1 MIIGFD
7 ARYAEGDLV
16 GVGKYIQSLVTGV
29 TKSGQTG
36 IVFYSREPKVKIPGI
51 TAVILNSFNRY
62 HFEQVL
68 LPIALKK
75 YKVDLYHATGNVGVP
90 LFCPVPAIL
99 TVHDIIPLEIKDY
112 FSYSPFPFLSKLSY
126 ALRLKASIFKAVKIV
141 TDSNYVKNVLTKKLN
156 VTPEKIQTIYLGSPA
171 TITPGKLPRSLIGTK
186 YILNHGGIDIRKN
199 LDRLIEAFALVHKKH
214 GEIKLVIT
222 GENKR
227 MKEDLE
233 RLIEKLNLGNSVIF
247 TGYLDDATLS
257 AVIKSAR
264 LICYP
269 TLSEGFGFPVLE
281 GFGNQV
287 PVISSNISSI
297 PEVAGNAAILINP
310 ESVNE
315 IANAVGKVLDNP
327 EQAHEM
333 VLKGKAQYNKFSWE
347 KCVNEYLDLYNHI

>member
-29 TKSGQTG
+29 AKSGRTC
-36 IVFYSREPKVKIPGI
+36 IVFYSREPKVKISGT
-51 TAVILNSFNRY
+51 TAVILNSVNRY

-90 LFCPVPAIL
+90 LFCPVPALL

-112 FSYSPFPFLSKLSY
+112 FSYSPFSFLSKLSY
-126 ALRLKASIFKAVKIV
+126 VLRLKASIFKAAKIV
-141 TDSNYVKNVLTKKLN
+141 TDSNYVKNVLIIKLK
-156 VTPEKIQTIYLGSPA
+156 VTPEKIQTIYLGSPG
-171 TITPGKLPRSLIGTK
+171 TIMPGKLPLNLIGKK
-186 YILNHGGIDIRKN
+186 YVLNHGGIDIRKN

-227 MKEDLE
+227 MREDLE
-233 RLIEKLNLGNSVIF
+233 KLIGKLNLGNSVVF

-257 AVIKSAR
+257 AVIKSAC

-281 GFGNQV
+281 GFGKEI

-297 PEVAGNAAILINP
+297 PEVVGNAAILVNP
-310 ESVNE
+310 ERVND
-315 IANAVGKVLDNP
+315 IAGAMEKVLDNS

>member
-29 TKSGQTG
+29 AESGQTC
-36 IVFYSREPKVKIPGI
+36 IVFYSREPKVKIPGT
-51 TAVILNSFNRY
+51 TAVILNSSNRY

-68 LPIALKK
+68 LPLALKK

-99 TVHDIIPLEIKDY
+99 TVHDIIPLEIKYY
-112 FSYSPFPFLSKLSY
+112 FSYSPIPFISKISY
-126 ALRLKASIFKAVKIV
+126 ISRLRSSLYKASKIV
-141 TDSNYVKNVLTKKLN
+141 TDSLYVKDRLEKKLN
-156 VTPEKIQTIYLGSPA
+156 VPRGKMQTIYLGSPA
-171 TITPGKLPRSLIGTK
+171 IVTPGRLPRSLIGAK
-186 YILNHGGIDIRKN
+186 YVLNHGGIDIRKN
-199 LDRLIEAFALVHKKH
+199 LDRLIEAFALVHRKH

-227 MKEDLE
+227 MRVNLE
-233 RLIEKLNLGNSVIF
+233 KLVTKLNLGDSVIF
-247 TGYLDDATLS
+247 TGYLDDSTLS

-281 GFGNQV
+281 GFRFEI

-297 PEVAGNAAILINP
+297 PEVAGNAAMLINP
-310 ESVNE
+310 ESVDE
-315 IANAVGKVLDNP
+315 ITEAVGKVLENP

-333 VLKGKAQYNKFSWE
+333 VLKGKAQYNKFNWE
-347 KCVNEYLDLYNHI
+347 KTVNEYLDLYNHI